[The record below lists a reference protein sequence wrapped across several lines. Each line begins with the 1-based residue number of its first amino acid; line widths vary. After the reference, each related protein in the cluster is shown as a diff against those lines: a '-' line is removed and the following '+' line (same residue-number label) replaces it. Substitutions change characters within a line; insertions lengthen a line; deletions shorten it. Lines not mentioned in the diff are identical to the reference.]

1 MTFQLASADMV
12 WSGAKQGVEGLTAC
26 CGVIGIAE
34 NVDVEFKRHRLN
46 LGYLQ
51 CGKKMKENKYKPK
64 SQFESRIIKS
74 VKDSLRRK
82 VKNIIAFHTIIIA
95 DYNAAVK

>member
-1 MTFQLASADMV
+1 MLRCDTQ
-12 WSGAKQGVEGLTAC
+12 KRVEGLTAC
-26 CGVIGIAE
+26 VGVIGISK
-34 NVDVEFKRHRLN
+34 NVNVEFERHRLN

-74 VKDSLRRK
+74 VKDSLQGK
-82 VKNIIAFHTIIIA
+82 
-95 DYNAAVK
+95 